1 MTTYTSSDVVD
12 MVSHWNESDSD
23 WSSDENS
30 DYQIDRLDAIQSMD
44 NPDEDEDSDAE
55 DSDIDSDSPATL
67 PQALSFDS
75 NSSQF
80 TKKIGPFTTLHSD
93 ATPLDFFTLMFD
105 DNVMDLLVTETNRYA
120 KQNPPGDRYRWYDT
134 SDNELKL
141 FLGMII
147 AMGIH
152 RLPQLEDYWCS
163 DPLLGV
169 PRIVSGMP
177 IDWFTVLLQ
186 CIHANDN
193 TTMKN
198 RDDPDYDRLHKI
210 RPLISMAR
218 ENFMKEY

>member
-1 MTTYTSSDVVD
+1 MLAIKLLGCVVFCRMTTYTSSDVVD
-12 MVSHWNESDSD
+12 MVSHWNECDSD

-44 NPDEDEDSDAE
+44 NPDEDSDTEDSDTE

-80 TKKIGPFTTLHSD
+80 TKKIGSFATLHSD

-120 KQNPPGDRYRWYDT
+120 KQNSPGDRYRWYDT

-141 FLGMII
+141 FLGIR
-147 AMGIH
+147 MGLKVTFH
-152 RLPQLEDYWCS
+152 AQLP
-163 DPLLGV
+163 
-169 PRIVSGMP
+169 
-177 IDWFTVLLQ
+177 
-186 CIHANDN
+186 
-193 TTMKN
+193 
-198 RDDPDYDRLHKI
+198 
-210 RPLISMAR
+210 
-218 ENFMKEY
+218 